1 MTLFSSGGAVPVTSI
16 DGGPFVDLGRV
27 CLLELDK
34 LLLGLGFVALFD
46 IGWFYA
52 VGVARI
58 WSDFVV
64 TGDSRCRVVDFRN
77 KDER

>member
-1 MTLFSSGGAVPVTSI
+1 VSAVVSAFLSGGAITSI

-46 IGWFYA
+46 IGWFGA
-52 VGVARI
+52 VGVAII
-58 WSDFVV
+58 WSD
-64 TGDSRCRVVDFRN
+64 CCLDFRY